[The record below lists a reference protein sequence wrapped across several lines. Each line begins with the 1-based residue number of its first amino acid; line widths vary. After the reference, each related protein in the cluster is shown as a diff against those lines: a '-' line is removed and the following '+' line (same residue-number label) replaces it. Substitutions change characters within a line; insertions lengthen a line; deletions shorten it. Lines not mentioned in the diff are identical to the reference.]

1 MKALCSWDKR
11 CPLNVP
17 MWDPSYWLACCPCG
31 QLCIEWNIDKLLWKH
46 IICYLNK
53 IKYKIFCCGLS
64 AKLCFMLYDL
74 KLSLSLNGQWNF
86 LICYREGGVCS
97 ADQWHRTYRRCSANE
112 VHHIR
117 LEESKF
123 FGEYQGKSFTF
134 ASFHAH
140 KKYAV
145 MLKAQ
150 MWECPQPC
158 TVQASPCLCGCRY
171 GVCLI
176 GVRRFDTTNILL
188 NPGPCHIMGASDIC
202 FYINISKEENSAFVR
217 GQKEPS
223 WGVTGGNTR
232 GVHQTIY
239 HGLTRLPVHSIIA
252 SMG

>member
-1 MKALCSWDKR
+1 MYKYGTHRTDWPAVLVDNFVLSEIMISCSE
-11 CPLNVP
+11 N
-17 MWDPSYWLACCPCG
+17 
-31 QLCIEWNIDKLLWKH
+31 

-53 IKYKIFCCGLS
+53 IKCKIFCCGLS

-97 ADQWHRTYRRCSANE
+97 ADQWHRTYRHCSANE

-150 MWECPQPC
+150 MWECSQPF
-158 TVQASPCLCGCRY
+158 TVQTSPCLCGSGTACAWL
-171 GVCLI
+171 GCAGSTPPTSCWTLVPA
-176 GVRRFDTTNILL
+176 T
-188 NPGPCHIMGASDIC
+188 
-202 FYINISKEENSAFVR
+202 
-217 GQKEPS
+217 S
-223 WGVTGGNTR
+223 WGC
-232 GVHQTIY
+232 
-239 HGLTRLPVHSIIA
+239 LTYAFI
-252 SMG
+252 